1 MKYSLMHILQLMN
14 KVPWPPNDGGAIA
27 CLNMTKGFSMLGHEV
42 TVLSMNTSKHH
53 VKLKELPSDIK
64 NQADFHL
71 VEVPATINWL
81 EAAFNLLFS
90 DMPYNAQR
98 FISDDFSQQLAQL
111 LSVKTFDV
119 IQLEGLYLCPY
130 IPVIRKFSDALV
142 VYRAHNIEYE
152 IWDRTAKLSQGW
164 RSKYLQNLSSRIKR
178 FEISYL
184 NTYDLLVPIT
194 DRDGI
199 ILDSLGNVKPRHTSQ
214 TGIDFAS
221 LVPTAKKL
229 EFPSLFHIGAL
240 DWSPNQEGL
249 LWFFDKCWPMIHAE
263 NPELKFYLA
272 GRNAPQWLEKQL
284 KLDGVVYL
292 GEIADAY
299 DFINSKAIMVVP
311 LFSGSG
317 MRIKIIEGMA
327 LGKPIITT
335 DIGTEGI
342 PTQDGHNILIA
353 NNADQFIESINRLI
367 NNRDL
372 FEEIGKNA
380 IGFIQEK
387 FDNLSQAG
395 ALIDFFKKQLS
406 TEKGERS
413 MEQGL

>member
-1 MKYSLMHILQLMN
+1 MRILQLMN
-14 KVPWPPNDGGAIA
+14 KVPWPPKDGGAIA

-53 VKLKELPSDIK
+53 IRIKDMPDDVKSK
-64 NQADFHL
+64 ADFRL
-71 VEVPATINWL
+71 VEVPASINWL
-81 EAAFNLLFS
+81 EATLNLLFS
-90 DMPYNAQR
+90 KLPYNAQR
-98 FISDDFSQQLAQL
+98 FISDEFSNELAKL
-111 LSVKTFDV
+111 LTEKTFDV

-130 IPVIRKFSDALV
+130 IPVIREYSKALI

-152 IWDRTAKLSQGW
+152 IWERTATLSDGF
-164 RSKYLQNLSSRIKR
+164 RSKYLRNLSKRIKR

-184 NTYDLLVPIT
+184 NSYDLLVPIT

-199 ILDSLGNVKPRHTSQ
+199 ILDKLGNTKPRHTSQ

-221 LVPTAKKL
+221 LVPTARKL

-240 DWSPNQEGL
+240 DWAPNQEGL
-249 LWFFDKCWPMIHAE
+249 IWFFNHCWPKIHQE
-263 NPELKFYLA
+263 NPDLKFYLA
-272 GRNAPQWLEKQL
+272 GRNAPEWFERII

-292 GEIADAY
+292 GEINDAY
-299 DFINSKAIMVVP
+299 DFINSKAVMVVP

-327 LGKPIITT
+327 LGKPIVTT

-342 PTQDGHNILIA
+342 PTESGKNILIA
-353 NNADQFIESINRLI
+353 NDADSFTEAINQLI
-367 NNRDL
+367 TDRSLSDR
-372 FEEIGKNA
+372 IGTNA

-387 FDNLSQAG
+387 YDNLSQAE
-395 ALIDFFKKQLS
+395 ALVEFYKQ
-406 TEKGERS
+406 
-413 MEQGL
+413 Q

>member
-1 MKYSLMHILQLMN
+1 MRILQLMN
-14 KVPWPPNDGGAIA
+14 KVPWPPKDGGAIA

-42 TVLSMNTSKHH
+42 TVLSMNTFKHH
-53 VKLKELPSDIK
+53 VRIKDLPANIR

-71 VEVPATINWL
+71 VEVPASINWFTATL
-81 EAAFNLLFS
+81 NLLFS
-90 DMPYNAQR
+90 DLPYNAQR
-98 FISDDFSQQLAQL
+98 FISDKFSQQLIQL
-111 LSVKTFDV
+111 LTVRKFDV

-130 IPVIRKFSDALV
+130 IPFIRKYSDALI

-152 IWDRTAKLSQGW
+152 IWDRTAKLSEGL
-164 RSKYLQNLSSRIKR
+164 RSKYLHNLSKRIKR

-184 NTYDLLVPIT
+184 NAYDLLVPIT
-194 DRDGI
+194 DRDGK

-240 DWSPNQEGL
+240 DWAPNQEGL
-249 LWFFDKCWPMIHAE
+249 IWFFDHCWPRLHSE
-263 NPELKFYLA
+263 NPDLKFYLA
-272 GRNAPQWLEKQL
+272 GRNAPEWLEKRF

-292 GEIADAY
+292 GEINDAY
-299 DFINSKAIMVVP
+299 DFINSKAVMVVP

-327 LGKPIITT
+327 LGKPIVTT

-342 PTQDGHNILIA
+342 PTEDGHNIMIA
-353 NNADQFIESINRLI
+353 NDADQFIESIGRLI
-367 NNRDL
+367 NNRAL
-372 FEEIGKNA
+372 FNEIGKNA

-387 FDNLSQAG
+387 FDNLSQAS
-395 ALIDFFKKQLS
+395 ALIDFFKKQLN
-406 TEKGERS
+406 
-413 MEQGL
+413 

>member
-1 MKYSLMHILQLMN
+1 MKFSPMRILQLMN

-53 VKLKELPSDIK
+53 INIKEMPSNIRNK
-64 NQADFHL
+64 ADFHL
-71 VEVPATINWL
+71 VEVPASIHWL
-81 EAAFNLLFS
+81 EAAMNLLFS
-90 DMPYNAQR
+90 DLPYNAQR
-98 FISDDFSQQLAQL
+98 FISDEFSGQLAQL

-130 IPVIRKFSDALV
+130 IPVIRQYSDALIS
-142 VYRAHNIEYE
+142 YRAHNIEFE
-152 IWDRTAKLSQGW
+152 IWDRTAKLSKSW
-164 RSKYLQNLSSRIKR
+164 RSKYLRNLSKRIKR
-178 FEISYL
+178 FEVSYL

-240 DWSPNQEGL
+240 DWAPNQEGL
-249 LWFFDKCWPMIHAE
+249 IWFFDKCWPQIHAG
-263 NPELKFYLA
+263 NPNLKFYLA
-272 GRNAPQWLEKQL
+272 GRNAPEWLERRF

-292 GEIADAY
+292 GEITDAY
-299 DFINSKAIMVVP
+299 DFINSKAVMVVP

-327 LGKPIITT
+327 LGKPIVTT

-342 PTQDGHNILIA
+342 PTQDGHNIMIA
-353 NNADQFIESINRLI
+353 NGADEFVASINRLI
-367 NNRDL
+367 NNREL
-372 FEEIGKNA
+372 FNEIGKNA

-387 FDNLSQAG
+387 FDNISQAG
-395 ALIDFFKKQLS
+395 ALIDFYKKQIS
-406 TEKGERS
+406 T
-413 MEQGL
+413 

>member
-1 MKYSLMHILQLMN
+1 MN

-53 VKLKELPSDIK
+53 IQLKEIPSAIR

-71 VEVPATINWL
+71 VEVPASINWL
-81 EAAFNLLFS
+81 EAALNLLFS

-98 FISDDFSQQLAQL
+98 FISDDFSEQLAQL

-130 IPVIRKFSDALV
+130 IPVIRKFSQAKIA
-142 VYRAHNIEYE
+142 YRAHNIEYE
-152 IWDRTAKLSQGW
+152 IWDRTAKLSNGW
-164 RSKYLQNLSSRIKR
+164 RSKYLHNLSKRIKR
-178 FEISYL
+178 FEVSYL
-184 NTYDLLVPIT
+184 NAYDLLVPIT
-194 DRDGI
+194 DRDGN
-199 ILDSLGNVKPRHTSQ
+199 ILDNLGNVQPRHTSQ

-240 DWSPNQEGL
+240 DWAPNQEGL
-249 LWFFDKCWPMIHAE
+249 IWFFDQCWPRIHAQH
-263 NPELKFYLA
+263 PEMKFYLA
-272 GRNAPQWLEKQL
+272 GRNAPEWLERRV

-292 GEIADAY
+292 GEIEDAY
-299 DFINSKAIMVVP
+299 DFINSKAVMVVP

-327 LGKPIITT
+327 LGKPIVTT

-342 PTQDGHNILIA
+342 PTQDGHNIMIA
-353 NNADQFIESINRLI
+353 NDADQFVASITRLV

-372 FEEIGKNA
+372 FNQIGKNA

-395 ALIDFFKKQLS
+395 ALIDFYKKQL
-406 TEKGERS
+406 
-413 MEQGL
+413 

>member
-1 MKYSLMHILQLMN
+1 MN
-14 KVPWPPNDGGAIA
+14 KVPWPPKDGGAIA

-53 VKLKELPSDIK
+53 ISLSDMPPEVSSK
-64 NQADFHL
+64 ADFRL
-71 VEVPATINWL
+71 VEVPASISWV

-90 DMPYNAQR
+90 RLPYNAER
-98 FISDDFSQQLAQL
+98 FISNEFNQELVKL
-111 LSVKTFDV
+111 LTDKTFDV

-130 IPVIRKFSDALV
+130 IPVIRKYSKALIA
-142 VYRAHNIEYE
+142 YRAHNIEYE
-152 IWDRTAKLSQGW
+152 IWERTASLSEGL
-164 RSKYLQNLSSRIKR
+164 RSDYLKNLSKRIKR

-184 NTYDLLVPIT
+184 NRYDLLVPIT
-194 DRDGI
+194 DRDGQ
-199 ILDSLGNVKPRHTSQ
+199 ILDALGNTKPKQTSQ

-240 DWSPNQEGL
+240 DWAPNQEGL
-249 LWFFDKCWPMIHAE
+249 IWFFDKCWPKIHSE
-263 NPELKFYLA
+263 NPNLKFYLA
-272 GRNAPQWLEKQL
+272 GRNAPEWFERHIKVA
-284 KLDGVVYL
+284 GVEYL
-292 GEIADAY
+292 GEINDAY
-299 DFINSKAIMVVP
+299 DFINSKAVMVVP

-327 LGKPIITT
+327 LGKPIVTT

-342 PTQDGHNILIA
+342 PTSNGHNILIA
-353 NNADQFIESINRLI
+353 NDADQFIEAVTRLL
-367 NNRDL
+367 NDRELSDR
-372 FEEIGKNA
+372 IGKNA

-395 ALIDFFKKQLS
+395 ALIEFYKQ
-406 TEKGERS
+406 
-413 MEQGL
+413 Q

>member
-1 MKYSLMHILQLMN
+1 MQILQLMN
-14 KVPWPPNDGGAIA
+14 KVPWPPKDGGAIA

-53 VKLKELPSDIK
+53 VRIK
-64 NQADFHL
+64 DMPPTIRNRADFRL
-71 VEVPATINWL
+71 VEVAASINWL
-81 EAAFNLLFS
+81 EASMNLLFS
-90 DMPYNAQR
+90 KLPYNAQR
-98 FISDDFSQQLAQL
+98 FISDEFSVELVKL
-111 LSVKTFDV
+111 LNEKPFDI

-130 IPVIRKFSDALV
+130 IPVIRKYSNALI

-152 IWDRTAKLSQGW
+152 IWERTAKLSTGI
-164 RSKYLQNLSSRIKR
+164 RSKYIRNLSKRIKR

-184 NTYDLLVPIT
+184 NAYDLLVPIT
-194 DRDGI
+194 DRDGL
-199 ILDSLGNVKPRHTSQ
+199 ILDQLGNTKPKHTSQ

-249 LWFFDKCWPMIHAE
+249 IWFFDHCWPKIHKE
-263 NPELKFYLA
+263 NPNLKFYLA
-272 GRNAPQWLEKQL
+272 GRNAPEWFERRI
-284 KLDGVVYL
+284 KLDGVEYL
-292 GEIADAY
+292 GEINDAY

-327 LGKPIITT
+327 LGKPIVTT

-342 PTQDGHNILIA
+342 PTTNGDNIRIA
-353 NNADQFIESINRLI
+353 NDAEQFINAINQLI
-367 NNRDL
+367 NDRDL
-372 FEEIGKNA
+372 SNQIGKNA
-380 IGFIQEK
+380 IEFIQRK
-387 FDNLSQAG
+387 YDNLSQAG
-395 ALIDFFKKQLS
+395 ALINFYKEHLN
-406 TEKGERS
+406 
-413 MEQGL
+413 

>member
-1 MKYSLMHILQLMN
+1 MRILQLMN
-14 KVPWPPNDGGAIA
+14 KVPWPPKDGGAIA
-27 CLNMTKGFSMLGHEV
+27 CLNMMKGFSMLGHEV

-53 VKLKELPSDIK
+53 VTIDELPTAIRK
-64 NQADFHL
+64 QADFFL
-71 VEVPATINWL
+71 VEVPASTNWV
-81 EAAFNLLFS
+81 EAALNLMFS
-90 DMPYNAQR
+90 DLPYNAQR
-98 FISDDFSQQLAQL
+98 FISDEYSQQLVQL
-111 LSVKTFDV
+111 LTVRTFDV

-130 IPVIRKFSDALV
+130 IPYIRKYSDALI

-152 IWDRTAKLSQGW
+152 IWDRTAKLSKGW
-164 RSKYLQNLSSRIKR
+164 RSKYLQNLSRRIKR

-199 ILDSLGNVKPRHTSQ
+199 ILDSLGNSKPRHTSQ

-240 DWSPNQEGL
+240 DWAPNQEGL
-249 LWFFDKCWPMIHAE
+249 IWFFDHCWPRIHNE
-263 NPELKFYLA
+263 NPDLKFYLA
-272 GRNAPQWLEKQL
+272 GRNAPEWLERRI
-284 KLDGVVYL
+284 KLNGVAYL
-292 GEIADAY
+292 GEINDAY

-327 LGKPIITT
+327 LGKPIVTT

-342 PTQDGHNILIA
+342 PTENGHNIMIA
-353 NNADQFIESINRLI
+353 NDADQFIESISRLI
-367 NNRDL
+367 NDRAL
-372 FEEIGKNA
+372 FDEISRNA

-387 FDNLSQAG
+387 FDNLAQAS
-395 ALIDFFKKQLS
+395 ALIDFYKTQIK
-406 TEKGERS
+406 
-413 MEQGL
+413 

>member
-1 MKYSLMHILQLMN
+1 MRILQLMN
-14 KVPWPPNDGGAIA
+14 KVPWPPKDGGAIA
-27 CLNMTKGFSMLGHEV
+27 CLNMMKGFSMLGHEV

-53 VKLKELPSDIK
+53 VGIDELPAAIRK
-64 NQADFHL
+64 QADFFL
-71 VEVPATINWL
+71 VEVPDSTNWV
-81 EAAFNLLFS
+81 EAALNLMFS
-90 DMPYNAQR
+90 DLPYNAQR
-98 FISDDFSQQLAQL
+98 FISDEYIQQLVQL
-111 LSVKTFDV
+111 LTVRTFDV

-130 IPVIRKFSDALV
+130 IPYIRKYSDALI

-152 IWDRTAKLSQGW
+152 IWDRTAKLSKGL
-164 RSKYLQNLSSRIKR
+164 RSKYLQNLSRRIKR

-184 NTYDLLVPIT
+184 NAYDLLVPIT

-199 ILDSLGNVKPRHTSQ
+199 ILDSLGNTKPRHTSQ

-249 LWFFDKCWPMIHAE
+249 IWFFDHCWPRIHSE
-263 NPELKFYLA
+263 NPDLKFYLA
-272 GRNAPQWLEKQL
+272 GRNAPEWLERRF
-284 KLDGVVYL
+284 KLNGVEYL
-292 GEIADAY
+292 GEINDAY

-327 LGKPIITT
+327 LGKPIVTT

-342 PTQDGHNILIA
+342 PTEDGHNIMIA
-353 NNADQFIESINRLI
+353 NDADQFVESISRLI
-367 NNRDL
+367 NNRTL
-372 FEEIGKNA
+372 FDEISRNA

-387 FDNLSQAG
+387 FDNLAQAS
-395 ALIDFFKKQLS
+395 ALIDFYKTQIK
-406 TEKGERS
+406 
-413 MEQGL
+413 

>member
-1 MKYSLMHILQLMN
+1 MRILQLMN

-53 VKLKELPSDIK
+53 IGIKEMPANIR

-71 VEVPATINWL
+71 VEVPANINWV
-81 EAAFNLLFS
+81 EAAINLLFS
-90 DMPYNAQR
+90 KLPYNAQR
-98 FISDDFSQQLAQL
+98 FISDEFSKQLAQL
-111 LSVKTFDV
+111 LTVRAFDV

-130 IPVIRKFSDALV
+130 IPVIRKYSEALI
-142 VYRAHNIEYE
+142 VYRAHNIEFE
-152 IWDRTAKLSQGW
+152 IWDRTAKLSQWW
-164 RSKYLQNLSSRIKR
+164 RSKYLRNLSKRIKR

-184 NTYDLLVPIT
+184 NAYDLLVPIT

-240 DWSPNQEGL
+240 DWAPNQEGL
-249 LWFFDKCWPMIHAE
+249 IWFFDHCWPRIHNE
-263 NPELKFYLA
+263 NPDLKFYLA
-272 GRNAPQWLEKQL
+272 GRNAPEWLERRF
-284 KLDGVVYL
+284 KLNGVVYL
-292 GEIADAY
+292 GEINDAY
-299 DFINSKAIMVVP
+299 DFINSKAVMVVP

-327 LGKPIITT
+327 LGKPIVTT

-342 PTQDGHNILIA
+342 PTEDGKNIMIA
-353 NNADQFIESINRLI
+353 NDADQFVDSIKRLI
-367 NNRDL
+367 NNRVL
-372 FEEIGKNA
+372 FDEIGKNA

-387 FDNLSQAG
+387 FDNLAQAG
-395 ALIDFFKKQLS
+395 ALIDFYKQQI
-406 TEKGERS
+406 K
-413 MEQGL
+413 

>member
-1 MKYSLMHILQLMN
+1 MRILQLMN
-14 KVPWPPNDGGAIA
+14 KVPWPPKDGGAIA

-53 VKLKELPSDIK
+53 ISLSDMPPEVSSK
-64 NQADFHL
+64 ADFRL
-71 VEVPATINWL
+71 VEVPASISWV

-90 DMPYNAQR
+90 RLPYNAER
-98 FISDDFSQQLAQL
+98 FISNEFNQELVKL
-111 LSVKTFDV
+111 LTDKTFDV

-130 IPVIRKFSDALV
+130 IPVIRKYSKALIA
-142 VYRAHNIEYE
+142 YRAHNIEYE
-152 IWDRTAKLSQGW
+152 IWERTASLSEGL
-164 RSKYLQNLSSRIKR
+164 RSDYLKNLSKRIKR

-184 NTYDLLVPIT
+184 NRYDLLVPIT
-194 DRDGI
+194 DRDGQ
-199 ILDSLGNVKPRHTSQ
+199 ILDALGNTKPKQTSQ

-240 DWSPNQEGL
+240 DWAPNQEGL
-249 LWFFDKCWPMIHAE
+249 IWFFDKCWPKIHSE
-263 NPELKFYLA
+263 NPNLKFYLA
-272 GRNAPQWLEKQL
+272 GRNAPEWFERHIKVA
-284 KLDGVVYL
+284 GVEYL
-292 GEIADAY
+292 GEINDAY
-299 DFINSKAIMVVP
+299 DFINSKAVMVVP

-327 LGKPIITT
+327 LGKPIVTT

-342 PTQDGHNILIA
+342 PTSNGHNILIA
-353 NNADQFIESINRLI
+353 NDADQFIEAVTRLL
-367 NNRDL
+367 NDRELSDR
-372 FEEIGKNA
+372 IGKNA

-395 ALIDFFKKQLS
+395 ALIEFYKQ
-406 TEKGERS
+406 
-413 MEQGL
+413 Q

>member
-1 MKYSLMHILQLMN
+1 MRILQLMN

-53 VKLKELPSDIK
+53 VLLNEMPAAVRSM
-64 NQADFHL
+64 ADFRL
-71 VEVPATINWL
+71 VEVPASINWI
-81 EAAFNLLFS
+81 EAALNLVFS
-90 DMPYNAQR
+90 KLPYNAQR
-98 FISDDFSQQLAQL
+98 FISDEYSYALIKL
-111 LSVKTFDV
+111 LTEKKFDV

-130 IPVIRKFSDALV
+130 IPVIRKYSEALIS
-142 VYRAHNIEYE
+142 YRAHNIEYE
-152 IWDRTAKLSQGW
+152 IWERTAKLSEGM
-164 RSKYLQNLSSRIKR
+164 RSKYLNNLSKRIKR

-184 NTYDLLVPIT
+184 NKYDLLIPIT
-194 DRDGI
+194 DRDGK
-199 ILDSLGNVKPRHTSQ
+199 ILDQLGNTKPHHTSQ

-240 DWSPNQEGL
+240 DWSPNQEGII
-249 LWFFDKCWPMIHAE
+249 WFLDYCWPKIHNQ

-272 GRNAPQWLEKQL
+272 GRNAPEWFERRIKRE
-284 KLDGVVYL
+284 GVEYL
-292 GEIADAY
+292 GEIENAY

-342 PTQDGHNILIA
+342 PTENWNNILIA
-353 NNADQFIESINRLI
+353 NDENQFTDAIQRLISDRNLADQ
-367 NNRDL
+367 
-372 FEEIGKNA
+372 IGRNA

-395 ALIDFFKKQLS
+395 ALIEFYTQHS
-406 TEKGERS
+406 
-413 MEQGL
+413 

>member
-1 MKYSLMHILQLMN
+1 MRILQLMN

-53 VKLKELPSDIK
+53 INLKEMPSAIR

-71 VEVPATINWL
+71 VEVPASINRL
-81 EAAFNLLFS
+81 EAAMNLLFS
-90 DMPYNAQR
+90 DLPYNAQR
-98 FISDDFSQQLAQL
+98 FISDDFSEELAQL
-111 LSVKTFDV
+111 LTVREFDV

-130 IPVIRKFSDALV
+130 IPVIRKYSKALIS
-142 VYRAHNIEYE
+142 YRAHNIEYE
-152 IWDRTAKLSQGW
+152 IWDRTAKLSKGW
-164 RSKYLQNLSSRIKR
+164 RSKYLHNLSKRIKR

-184 NTYDLLVPIT
+184 NAYDLLVPIT

-249 LWFFDKCWPMIHAE
+249 IWFFDQCWPRIHTQ
-263 NPELKFYLA
+263 NPDLKFYLA
-272 GRNAPQWLEKQL
+272 GRNAPEWLERRF
-284 KLDGVVYL
+284 KLEGIVYL
-292 GEIADAY
+292 GEIPDAY

-342 PTQDGHNILIA
+342 PTKDGQNILIA
-353 NNADQFIESINRLI
+353 NTADEFIASINRLI

-372 FEEIGKNA
+372 FNEIGKNA

-395 ALIDFFKKQLS
+395 ALIDFYKKQL
-406 TEKGERS
+406 
-413 MEQGL
+413 

>member
-1 MKYSLMHILQLMN
+1 MRILQLMN
-14 KVPWPPNDGGAIA
+14 KVPWPPKDGGAIA

-53 VKLKELPSDIK
+53 VRIKDMPSHIRNK
-64 NQADFHL
+64 AEFRL
-71 VEVPATINWL
+71 VEVPASINWL
-81 EAAFNLLFS
+81 EATFNLLFS
-90 DMPYNAQR
+90 KLPYNAQR
-98 FISDDFSQQLAQL
+98 FISDDFSHEL
-111 LSVKTFDV
+111 VKVLTEKNFDI

-130 IPVIRKFSDALV
+130 IPVIRKYSNALIS
-142 VYRAHNIEYE
+142 YRAHNIEYE
-152 IWDRTAKLSQGW
+152 IWERTAKLSEGLK
-164 RSKYLQNLSSRIKR
+164 SKYLRNLSRRIKQ

-184 NTYDLLVPIT
+184 NAYDLLVPIT
-194 DRDGI
+194 ERDGQ
-199 ILDSLGNVKPRHTSQ
+199 ILDALGNVKPRHTSQ

-221 LVPTAKKL
+221 LVPTARKL

-240 DWSPNQEGL
+240 DWAPNQEGL
-249 LWFFDKCWPMIHAE
+249 IWFFDHCWTKIHQE
-263 NPELKFYLA
+263 NPNLKFYLA
-272 GRNAPQWLEKQL
+272 GRNAPEWFERRIKHE
-284 KLDGVVYL
+284 GVEYL
-292 GEIADAY
+292 GEINDAY

-342 PTQDGHNILIA
+342 PTQDRNNILIA
-353 NNADQFIESINRLI
+353 NDEHQFIEAISLLI
-367 NNRDL
+367 NDRALSDQ
-372 FEEIGKNA
+372 IGKNA

-395 ALIDFFKKQLS
+395 ALIEFYKRHLS
-406 TEKGERS
+406 
-413 MEQGL
+413 